1 MKQERTDVLWEHCE
15 NLDKE
20 RLGKWESLAVK
31 HVGPPQIWVESF
43 VANEISNDSFPECLA
58 FWIDSLR

>member
-1 MKQERTDVLWEHCE
+1 MKQERTDVLWEHSGLLKTTE

-43 VANEISNDSFPECLA
+43 VTN
-58 FWIDSLR
+58 